1 MLLSRFCAPLAKFL
15 LMVAV
20 AGLMAIV
27 ACVSFQV
34 FGRYIMNDTPT
45 WAEALALVL
54 VIWVTMFGAAVG
66 VRDAG
71 HIGMESLLVLVPE
84 RIRTRLE
91 LLIHALVAVFGA
103 LMAYNGALLAVSV
116 MGYKIPTLG
125 IPEGL
130 NHVPV
135 AIAGALIVLFSIE
148 HILAILHGTEVE
160 PAWH

>member
-1 MLLSRFCAPLAKFL
+1 MLTRFNAFLAKYCM
-15 LMVAV
+15 MVAV
-20 AGLMAIV
+20 TGLYAIV
-27 ACVSFQV
+27 AAVLFQV
-34 FGRYIMNDTPT
+34 FGRYVMNDTPT

-84 RIRTRLE
+84 KFRLKLE
-91 LLIHALVAVFGA
+91 IVIHVLVGIFGA
-103 LMAYNGALLAVSV
+103 LMAYNGALLAISV
-116 MGYKIPTLG
+116 MDYKIPTLG
-125 IPEGL
+125 LPEGI

-135 AIAGALIVLFSIE
+135 AIAGALILLFSIE
-148 HILAILHGTEVE
+148 HIVALVNGTEVE

>member
-1 MLLSRFCAPLAKFL
+1 MFLTRICAPLAKFL
-15 LMVAV
+15 LIAAV

-27 ACVSFQV
+27 ACVAFQV

-71 HIGMESLLVLVPE
+71 HIGIESLLVLVPE
-84 RIRTRLE
+84 RVRVRLE
-91 LLIHALVAVFGA
+91 IVIHALVGIFGA
-103 LMAYNGALLAVSV
+103 LMAYNGALLANSV
-116 MGYKIPTLG
+116 MGYNIPTLG

-135 AIAGALIVLFSIE
+135 ALAGVLILLFSIE
-148 HILAILHGTEVE
+148 HIVALAHGTEVE

>member
-1 MLLSRFCAPLAKFL
+1 MLTRFNAALAKFC
-15 LMVAV
+15 MVVAV
-20 AGLMAIV
+20 TGLIV
-27 ACVSFQV
+27 IVVCVLYQV
-34 FGRYIMNDTPT
+34 FGRYILNDTPT

-84 RIRTRLE
+84 RVRTRME
-91 LLIHALVAVFGA
+91 ILIHALVGTFGA
-103 LMAYNGALLAVSV
+103 LMAYNGALLAESV
-116 MGYKIPTLG
+116 MDYNIPTLG

-135 AIAGALIVLFSIE
+135 AIAGALILLFSIE
-148 HILAILHGTEVE
+148 HIVAIVKGTEVE

>member
-1 MLLSRFCAPLAKFL
+1 MV
-15 LMVAV
+15 VAV
-20 AGLMAIV
+20 TGLIV
-27 ACVSFQV
+27 IVVCVLYQV
-34 FGRYIMNDTPT
+34 FGRYILNDTPT

-54 VIWVTMFGAAVG
+54 VLWVTMLGAAVG

-71 HIGMESLLVLVPE
+71 HIGMESLLVWVTPE
-84 RIRTRLE
+84 KRRKLE
-91 LLIHALVAVFGA
+91 ILIHVLSASFGA
-103 LMAYNGALLAVSV
+103 MMAWQGTILAESV

-148 HILAILHGTEVE
+148 HIIALVKGEEVI
-160 PAWH
+160 PSWH

>member
-1 MLLSRFCAPLAKFL
+1 MLTRFCAPLAKYL
-15 LMVAV
+15 LMIAV
-20 AGLMAIV
+20 VGLMAIV

-84 RIRTRLE
+84 KMRLKLE
-91 LLIHALVAVFGA
+91 IVIHVLVGIFGA
-103 LMAYNGALLAVSV
+103 LMAYNGTLLAMSV
-116 MGYKIPTLG
+116 MDYKIPTLG
-125 IPEGL
+125 LPEGI

-135 AIAGALIVLFSIE
+135 AIAGALILLFSIE
-148 HILAILHGTEVE
+148 HIVALVHGTEVE

>member
-1 MLLSRFCAPLAKFL
+1 MLTRFNAALAKFCMILAVIGL
-15 LMVAV
+15 LV
-20 AGLMAIV
+20 IV
-27 ACVSFQV
+27 VCVLLQV
-34 FGRYIMNDTPT
+34 FGRYVLNDTPT

-54 VIWVTMFGAAVG
+54 VLWVTMLGAAVG

-84 RIRTRLE
+84 RVRTRIE
-91 LLIHALVAVFGA
+91 ILIHALVGTFGA
-103 LMAYNGALLAVSV
+103 LMAYNGALLADSV
-116 MGYKIPTLG
+116 MDYMIPTLG

-135 AIAGALIVLFSIE
+135 AIAGVLILLFSIE
-148 HILAILHGTEVE
+148 HIVAIFNGTEVE